1 MMWIVTSDR
10 LPFAYGETI
19 GKDDLE
25 GCNIDAL
32 VAGEHLAPVASVTPT
47 KKRMPVEPAPDDTAS
62 EPEEL

>member
-1 MMWIVTSDR
+1 MTWIVTSDR
-10 LPFAYGETI
+10 LPFTYGDTV

-32 VAGEHLAPVASVTPT
+32 VAGDHLSPVPATKPI
-47 KKRMPVEPAPDDTAS
+47 KKRMPVDPAPDDTAS